1 MDFCQI
7 KATMKP
13 QVCMYWLRI
22 ICGIREGRVGE
33 REREALYRI
42 SGSLSL
48 PEKKCSVKTRQRKNE
63 SEKCLAK
70 QPVTDLLCD
79 FGQQKECSFSLNSQS
94 YILPIELLL
103 LRDSSNLFTS
113 LLSSSL
119 RNAN

>member
-22 ICGIREGRVGE
+22 ICGIREGRASE
-33 REREALYRI
+33 RER
-42 SGSLSL
+42 GSAQNFRKTV
-48 PEKKCSVKTRQRKNE
+48 PARKKCSVKTRQRENE

-79 FGQQKECSFSLNSQS
+79 FGQQKEYSFSLNSQS
-94 YILPIELLL
+94 YIHPIELLL

-119 RNAN
+119 RNAT